1 MEKIALITGVLG
13 QDGTYL
19 ADLLIKKNYKV
30 VGVSKNILN
39 KKKWRVKSLGLEK
52 KIILESLDIN
62 DSQNIE
68 KLFKKYDFSEVY
80 NFAAKSKVSKSFTNP
95 IETTNENIFS
105 ALKILEKIKQTRK
118 KIKFYQASSS
128 EMFGNI
134 SDKVMS
140 NEISFNPESPYA
152 ISKLFGHYITSYYR
166 KSYDMFAI
174 SGILFNHESPLRS
187 HDFII
192 KKIIVGLI
200 NIINKKQKYIEVG
213 NIYSKR
219 DWGYAKE
226 YVVHIWNMM
235 QSKKP
240 KDFIIATGKSY
251 SIKEFINIAVKYM
264 NLDTKWIGNKFNE
277 KLINRKNKK
286 ILIKI
291 NKKLF
296 RPAEIQDSHIKFK
309 KIKEIKVIKSNTK
322 FKDLIKLMI
331 DQEIKNSL

>member
-1 MEKIALITGVLG
+1 
-13 QDGTYL
+13 
-19 ADLLIKKNYKV
+19 
-30 VGVSKNILN
+30 
-39 KKKWRVKSLGLEK
+39 
-52 KIILESLDIN
+52 
-62 DSQNIE
+62 
-68 KLFKKYDFSEVY
+68 
-80 NFAAKSKVSKSFTNP
+80 
-95 IETTNENIFS
+95 
-105 ALKILEKIKQTRK
+105 
-118 KIKFYQASSS
+118 
-128 EMFGNI
+128 MFGNI

-140 NEISFNPESPYA
+140 NEISFNPESPHA
-152 ISKLFGHYITSYYR
+152 ISKLFGHYITNYYR
-166 KSYDMFAI
+166 KSYGMFAI

-235 QSKKP
+235 QNKKP

-296 RPAEIQDSHIKFK
+296 RPAEIRDTHIKFK
-309 KIKEIKVIKSNTK
+309 KMKKIKVIKSK
-322 FKDLIKLMI
+322 I
-331 DQEIKNSL
+331 